1 LDLQEIRIEEYI
13 THRLSLPEIN
23 EAVEL
28 MKRVECLRCVISME

>member
-23 EAVEL
+23 QAVEL
-28 MKRVECLRCVISME
+28 MKRGECLRCVVSME